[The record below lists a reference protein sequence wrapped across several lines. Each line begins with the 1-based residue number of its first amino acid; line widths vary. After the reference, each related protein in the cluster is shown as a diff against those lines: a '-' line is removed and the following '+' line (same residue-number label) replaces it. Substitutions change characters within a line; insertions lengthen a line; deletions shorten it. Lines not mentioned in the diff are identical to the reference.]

1 MVKLAALV
9 DLASFW
15 GEELQCQPRAGDAGG
30 LGLDDP
36 PFGDHRDTSSL
47 GPLQLPGTVGRVAV
61 WWDFL
66 LKNFF
71 FLMWITFLKS

>member
-1 MVKLAALV
+1 MLELAAFI

-15 GEELQCQPRAGDAGG
+15 GEELQCQPRAGDAGA

-36 PFGDHRDTSSL
+36 PAGDHRDTSSP

-61 WWDFL
+61 WWDVL
-66 LKNFF
+66 LKIFF
-71 FLMWITFLKS
+71 FF